1 MKKIS
6 LLVTVI
12 FTAICVNSNAQQ
24 LYAKPFVTKLEA
36 GLKSLDAN
44 ATNAKDTAMT
54 GKKLMAMLDLM
65 KGLQETITQQ
75 VFGGGVIPE
84 QIDSFKLS
92 QGQASPY
99 RGAGLGVVRNYNHIS
114 TNQQLSME
122 IATDTT
128 QFYSIRYY
136 RDYAATINKSNPSIV
151 IEPIK
156 LNDKYTGFVY
166 KTQGYSF
173 LQVMLDNAY
182 LKITVMDAKKEDK
195 PIPALDLKGYT
206 KLGKKLD
213 VDKLNKATRLGS

>member
-12 FTAICVNSNAQQ
+12 FTAVCVNSNAQQ

-36 GLKSLDAN
+36 GLKSLDARSE
-44 ATNAKDTAMT
+44 NAKDTAMT

-99 RGAGLGVVRNYNHIS
+99 RGAGLGVVRNYNHIG

-122 IATDTT
+122 IATDTS

-136 RDYAATINKSNPSIV
+136 KDNAATITKSNPNIS
-151 IEPIK
+151 IEPVKI
-156 LNDKYTGFVY
+156 NDKYTGFVY

-173 LQVMLDNAY
+173 MQLMLDNAY
-182 LKITVMDAKKEDK
+182 LKVTVMDGRKGETV
-195 PIPALDLKGYT
+195 IPCLDVKGYQ
-206 KLGKKLD
+206 KLSKKLD
-213 VDKLNKATRLGS
+213 IDKLNKATALK